1 MIKAVMFDMDGVL
14 VDTEWFYNRRR
25 CAYLETKGFVF
36 DEIPDLSGTNDIY
49 VWEYFEPDDAQRRAE
64 LKREYVEQYMPAHP
78 VPYDELKNKD
88 AKPVMEALR
97 ERGVVSAIAS
107 SGQPE
112 YVEQYMPAHPVPYD
126 ELKNKD
132 AKPVMEALRERGVVS
147 AIASSGQPEMIEELV
162 EAADLRDVLVATVS
176 GHEVAAFKPDP
187 AVYLRTMELLGV
199 TPEECLVVEDSPLGI
214 EAGRRAGCRTLALRP
229 REGVSLDQS
238 KADRIIDSLWDL
250 LEEIAE

>member
-1 MIKAVMFDMDGVL
+1 MGAVLAGRPFFGEDGKMIKAVLFDMDGVL

-112 YVEQYMPAHPVPYD
+112 
-126 ELKNKD
+126 
-132 AKPVMEALRERGVVS
+132 
-147 AIASSGQPEMIEELV
+147 MIEELV
-162 EAADLRDVLVATVS
+162 EAAELRDVLVATVS

-199 TPEECLVVEDSPLGI
+199 APEECLVVEDSPLGI

>member
-1 MIKAVMFDMDGVL
+1 MIKAVLFDMDGVL

-49 VWEYFEPDDAQRRAE
+49 VWEYFEPDDARRRSE
-64 LKREYVEQYMPAHP
+64 LKR
-78 VPYDELKNKD
+78 
-88 AKPVMEALR
+88 
-97 ERGVVSAIAS
+97 
-107 SGQPE
+107 E

-199 TPEECLVVEDSPLGI
+199 APEECLVVEDSPLGI

>member
-1 MIKAVMFDMDGVL
+1 MIKAVLFDMDGVL

-49 VWEYFEPDDAQRRAE
+49 VWEYFEPDDARRRAE
-64 LKREYVEQYMPAHP
+64 LKR
-78 VPYDELKNKD
+78 
-88 AKPVMEALR
+88 
-97 ERGVVSAIAS
+97 
-107 SGQPE
+107 E

-199 TPEECLVVEDSPLGI
+199 APEECLVVEDSPLGI

-250 LEEIAE
+250 LEELAE

>member
-49 VWEYFEPDDAQRRAE
+49 VWEYFEPDDARRRAE
-64 LKREYVEQYMPAHP
+64 LKR
-78 VPYDELKNKD
+78 
-88 AKPVMEALR
+88 
-97 ERGVVSAIAS
+97 
-107 SGQPE
+107 E

-199 TPEECLVVEDSPLGI
+199 APEECLVVEDSPLGI

>member
-1 MIKAVMFDMDGVL
+1 MGRPFFREDGKMIKAVLFDMDGVL

-112 YVEQYMPAHPVPYD
+112 
-126 ELKNKD
+126 
-132 AKPVMEALRERGVVS
+132 
-147 AIASSGQPEMIEELV
+147 MIEELV

-199 TPEECLVVEDSPLGI
+199 APEECLVVEDSPLGI

>member
-112 YVEQYMPAHPVPYD
+112 
-126 ELKNKD
+126 
-132 AKPVMEALRERGVVS
+132 
-147 AIASSGQPEMIEELV
+147 MIKELV

-199 TPEECLVVEDSPLGI
+199 APEECLVVEDSPLGI

>member
-1 MIKAVMFDMDGVL
+1 MGAVLAGRPFFGEDGKMIKAVLFDMDGVL

-112 YVEQYMPAHPVPYD
+112 
-126 ELKNKD
+126 
-132 AKPVMEALRERGVVS
+132 
-147 AIASSGQPEMIEELV
+147 MIEELV

-199 TPEECLVVEDSPLGI
+199 APEECLVVEDSPLGI

-250 LEEIAE
+250 LEELAE

>member
-1 MIKAVMFDMDGVL
+1 MIKAVLFDMDGVL

-112 YVEQYMPAHPVPYD
+112 
-126 ELKNKD
+126 
-132 AKPVMEALRERGVVS
+132 
-147 AIASSGQPEMIEELV
+147 MIEELV
-162 EAADLRDVLVATVS
+162 EAAELRDVLVATVS

-199 TPEECLVVEDSPLGI
+199 APEECLVVEDSPLGI

>member
-112 YVEQYMPAHPVPYD
+112 
-126 ELKNKD
+126 
-132 AKPVMEALRERGVVS
+132 
-147 AIASSGQPEMIEELV
+147 MIEELV

-199 TPEECLVVEDSPLGI
+199 APEECLVVEDSPLGI

>member
-1 MIKAVMFDMDGVL
+1 MIKAVLFDMDGVL

-25 CAYLETKGFVF
+25 CVYLETKGFVF

-49 VWEYFEPDDAQRRAE
+49 VWEYFEPDDARRRAE
-64 LKREYVEQYMPAHP
+64 LKR
-78 VPYDELKNKD
+78 
-88 AKPVMEALR
+88 
-97 ERGVVSAIAS
+97 
-107 SGQPE
+107 E

-199 TPEECLVVEDSPLGI
+199 APEECLVVEDSPLGI

>member
-1 MIKAVMFDMDGVL
+1 MIKAVLFDMDGVL

-49 VWEYFEPDDAQRRAE
+49 VWEYFEPDDARRRAE

-112 YVEQYMPAHPVPYD
+112 
-126 ELKNKD
+126 
-132 AKPVMEALRERGVVS
+132 
-147 AIASSGQPEMIEELV
+147 MIDELV
-162 EAADLRDVLVATVS
+162 EAAELRDVLVATVS

>member
-112 YVEQYMPAHPVPYD
+112 
-126 ELKNKD
+126 
-132 AKPVMEALRERGVVS
+132 
-147 AIASSGQPEMIEELV
+147 MIEELV
-162 EAADLRDVLVATVS
+162 EAVDLRDVLVATVS

-199 TPEECLVVEDSPLGI
+199 APEECLVVEDSPLGI

>member
-49 VWEYFEPDDAQRRAE
+49 VWEYFEPDDARRRAE

-88 AKPVMEALR
+88 AKPVMEALC
-97 ERGVVSAIAS
+97 
-107 SGQPE
+107 
-112 YVEQYMPAHPVPYD
+112 
-126 ELKNKD
+126 
-132 AKPVMEALRERGVVS
+132 ERGVVS

-199 TPEECLVVEDSPLGI
+199 APEECLVVEDSPLGI

>member
-1 MIKAVMFDMDGVL
+1 MGAVLAGRPFFGEDGKMIKAVLFDMDGVL

-49 VWEYFEPDDAQRRAE
+49 VWEYFEPDDARRRAE
-64 LKREYVEQYMPAHP
+64 LKR
-78 VPYDELKNKD
+78 
-88 AKPVMEALR
+88 
-97 ERGVVSAIAS
+97 
-107 SGQPE
+107 E

-199 TPEECLVVEDSPLGI
+199 APEECLVVEDSPLGI

-250 LEEIAE
+250 LDEVAA

>member
-1 MIKAVMFDMDGVL
+1 MIKAVLFDMDGVL

-112 YVEQYMPAHPVPYD
+112 
-126 ELKNKD
+126 
-132 AKPVMEALRERGVVS
+132 
-147 AIASSGQPEMIEELV
+147 MIEELV

-199 TPEECLVVEDSPLGI
+199 APEECLVVEDSPLGI

-250 LEEIAE
+250 LEEVAS

>member
-1 MIKAVMFDMDGVL
+1 MGAVLAGRPFFGEDGKMIKAVLFDMDGVL

-49 VWEYFEPDDAQRRAE
+49 VWEYFEPDDAQRREE

-112 YVEQYMPAHPVPYD
+112 IID
-126 ELKNKD
+126 
-132 AKPVMEALRERGVVS
+132 
-147 AIASSGQPEMIEELV
+147 ELV

-199 TPEECLVVEDSPLGI
+199 EPEECLVVEDSPLGI

>member
-1 MIKAVMFDMDGVL
+1 MIKAVLFDMDGVL

-49 VWEYFEPDDAQRRAE
+49 VWEYFEPDDPVRRAE

-97 ERGVVSAIAS
+97 ARGVESAIAS
-107 SGQPE
+107 SGQT
-112 YVEQYMPAHPVPYD
+112 
-126 ELKNKD
+126 
-132 AKPVMEALRERGVVS
+132 
-147 AIASSGQPEMIEELV
+147 EMIEELV
-162 EAADLRDVLVATVS
+162 EAADLRDVLAATVS

-214 EAGRRAGCRTLALRP
+214 EAGLRAGCRTLALRP
-229 REGVSLDQS
+229 HEGVTLDQS
-238 KADRIIDSLWDL
+238 KADRVIDSLWDL
-250 LEEIAE
+250 LKELGE

>member
-1 MIKAVMFDMDGVL
+1 MIKAVLFDMDGVL

-49 VWEYFEPDDAQRRAE
+49 VWEYFEPDDARRRAE
-64 LKREYVEQYMPAHP
+64 LKR
-78 VPYDELKNKD
+78 
-88 AKPVMEALR
+88 
-97 ERGVVSAIAS
+97 
-107 SGQPE
+107 E

-199 TPEECLVVEDSPLGI
+199 APEECLVVEDSPLGI

-250 LEEIAE
+250 FEEIAE

>member
-1 MIKAVMFDMDGVL
+1 MIKAVLFDMDGVL

-112 YVEQYMPAHPVPYD
+112 
-126 ELKNKD
+126 
-132 AKPVMEALRERGVVS
+132 
-147 AIASSGQPEMIEELV
+147 MIDELV
-162 EAADLRDVLVATVS
+162 EAAELRDVLVATVS